1 MAKSNGT
8 TYQIIPGKFNPSNP
22 RALIVDL
29 VTGARHPVRVTVWAQ
44 NQAFLEATD
53 NDGNVLH
60 FHANTALDIY
70 RGITAL
76 VNWSHHESNSKETRD
91 GPAKD

>member
-1 MAKSNGT
+1 ME
-8 TYQIIPGKFNPSNP
+8 IIPGNP

-29 VTGARHPVRVTVWAQ
+29 VTGARHPVQVMVWPQ

-53 NDGNVLH
+53 NVLH

-70 RGITAL
+70 RNTMAL
-76 VNWSHHESNSKETRD
+76 VNYYNT
-91 GPAKD
+91 

>member
-1 MAKSNGT
+1 MAQSEGT
-8 TYQIIPGKFNPSNP
+8 AQVIIPGKFNPSNP

-29 VTGARHPVRVTVWAQ
+29 VTGARHPVVVVVWPQ

-60 FHANTALDIY
+60 FHAATALDIY
-70 RGITAL
+70 RGTTAL
-76 VNWSHHESNSKETRD
+76 VNWSNYETV
-91 GPAKD
+91 

>member
-1 MAKSNGT
+1 MAEK
-8 TYQIIPGKFNPSNP
+8 YQIIPGKFNPNNP

-29 VTGARHPVRVTVWAQ
+29 VTGARHPVQVTVWPQ

-60 FHANTALDIY
+60 FHAATALDIY
-70 RGITAL
+70 KGTTAL
-76 VNWSHHESNSKETRD
+76 VNWRSADETV
-91 GPAKD
+91 